1 VTVLLLGDSHLAR
14 IRRDLTRI
22 APGVTNRAAG
32 GAFARDLA
40 GQAAGLELASYDAVV
55 VSVGTNDAAPWKR
68 ATDFESVVA
77 EFVAS
82 RPGVAWVFVRSP
94 GVEESRNSGSGDRTN
109 RELAEYADV
118 AAALFTGAGG
128 EVIDAPALLNELGPA
143 AFTDDG
149 VHLTAAA
156 YDVLIPELA
165 RACNTNTRTPR
176 HHEGDGATER
186 NE

>member
-1 VTVLLLGDSHLAR
+1 
-14 IRRDLTRI
+14 
-22 APGVTNRAAG
+22 
-32 GAFARDLA
+32 
-40 GQAAGLELASYDAVV
+40 V

-165 RACNTNTRTPR
+165 RACHTNTRTPR